1 MTHREQFIR
10 TLKCEKIRGRV
21 HHFELIFLFISLKNM
36 IIVLFSYS
44 IH

>member
-21 HHFELIFLFISLKNM
+21 PHFELIFLLISLKNM